1 MIRID
6 EIYNHTFWP
15 FIKQHIPDTRM
26 FFCDPFGH
34 SDVDHLVNRSH
45 DNPSHYILLHDQE
58 PIHLDIHTKLF
69 DEVKNRSLDMRSNQT
84 RLEQYYPRGPR
95 RDAIITSERDSA
107 AIDYVC
113 SVYGCKAYY
122 YFFHGWAA
130 LDWYRGYD
138 KTFLMPAP
146 EQRKITKSF
155 INPNRIIGGKR
166 QHRVLLMHHL
176 LKMDVKHAWMS
187 FPETCPAE
195 GTHISE
201 IVKEFKHQYPN
212 MIDVF
217 EQAGL
222 PLNFPGETD
231 HPMHSCWL
239 SLFDES
245 AESLAY
251 GVTETVFEGR
261 RHHLTEKTFKPICLG
276 MPFVLASTAG
286 SLEYLRDYGFKTFDT
301 LWDESYDL
309 ELDDQWRM
317 YKIAQVLKNLDDMSN
332 QQRQELFEHAIPI
345 VKHNYDHFYG
355 GGFEKILWTELDN
368 MLTGLAEDLND

>member
-6 EIYNHTFWP
+6 EIYNNTFWP
-15 FIKQHIPDTRM
+15 FIAQNIPGTRM

-34 SDVDHLVNRSH
+34 SDVDHLFNKSH
-45 DNPSHYILLHDQE
+45 DNPLHYILLHDQE

-69 DEVKNRSLDMRSNQT
+69 DAVRDRNRDLQFNQT
-84 RLEQYYPRGPR
+84 RLEQYYPRGSR
-95 RDAIITSERDSA
+95 RDAIITSERNSDA
-107 AIDYVC
+107 VNYIC
-113 SVYGCKAYY
+113 SVYGWKSYY

-138 KTFLMPAP
+138 KTFLMTAP
-146 EQRKITKSF
+146 EQRTITKSF

-176 LKMDVKHAWMS
+176 LKMGIKDAWMS
-187 FPETCPAE
+187 FPEICPAE
-195 GTHISE
+195 GSHIKDIAQSLE
-201 IVKEFKHQYPN
+201 HQYPDMVN
-212 MIDVF
+212 IF
-217 EQAGL
+217 AQAGL
-222 PLNFPGETD
+222 PLNFPGEEN

-251 GVTETVFEGR
+251 VVTETVFEGH

-286 SLEYLRDYGFKTFDT
+286 SLGYLRDYGFKTFDS

-309 ELDDQWRM
+309 EPDDHWRM
-317 YKIAQVLKNLDDMSN
+317 FKIATLLKSFDNMSVPE
-332 QQRQELFEHAIPI
+332 RQALFERAIPI
-345 VKHNYDHFYG
+345 IKHNYDHFYS
-355 GGFEKILWTELDN
+355 GGFEKILWSELN
-368 MLTGLAEDLND
+368 SMLNELAMDLT